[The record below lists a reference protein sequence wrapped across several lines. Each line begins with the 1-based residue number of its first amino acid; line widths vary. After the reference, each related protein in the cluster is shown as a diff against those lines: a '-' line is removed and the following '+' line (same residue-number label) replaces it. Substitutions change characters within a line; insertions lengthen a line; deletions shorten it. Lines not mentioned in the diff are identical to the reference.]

1 MIKSYYQTESESK
14 FILSEDSDEIALLS
28 NGSINILKINDDH
41 NFYIN
46 VKKNDKVFLEI
57 KSASELIRF
66 FHRFLM
72 FD

>member
-41 NFYIN
+41 NFYIY
-46 VKKNDKVFLEI
+46 VKKNDKVF
-57 KSASELIRF
+57 
-66 FHRFLM
+66 
-72 FD
+72 